1 MPIELTNA
9 TEASDPT
16 PDPGWGAAKR
26 VGFRFVCSLFALCLF
41 TRVLLTN
48 AEADG
53 DFNPA
58 AAMVQGLC
66 ARFWAPVIVWTGH
79 HVLHVQRH
87 LAYEADGNSDGI
99 YGHVQWFAITLLA
112 VLAAMVWTLASRKP
126 GSYARLLDWLRVALR
141 YSLGFKMLGYGMV
154 KVLFVQFSFPGLYV
168 LRAPYGDF
176 NPMAVLWNFM
186 GYSSTYTFF
195 AGAVEVVGA
204 VPLFFRRTTTLG
216 ALITGGALV
225 NVFMLDISYGVPE
238 KLDVLWMLATKLF
251 ILWPDLRRLTNVLLL
266 NTPVLAGG
274 LIAPGQRTWMSKL
287 DPAVKFLVIAYAV
300 VPITLMAGKYRAEH
314 NTRSPLYGIYRV
326 DEFTRNGQVLAPLT
340 TDTNRWAEVIFLSP
354 SETRIKLMDD
364 SWHWHDTESDP
375 TGSKLTLFANEK
387 KEKNFFECSRTGT
400 ERLRLRGSWAGASV
414 AVTLKRLDDTK
425 LPLIRSK
432 RRWINGFP

>member
-9 TEASDPT
+9 TQASDPT
-16 PDPGWGAAKR
+16 PGPGWGATKR
-26 VGFRFVCSLFALCLF
+26 VSFRFVFSLFALCLF
-41 TRVLLTN
+41 TRLLLPQ
-48 AEADG
+48 AETDAE
-53 DFNPA
+53 FNPA

-66 ARFWAPVIVWTGH
+66 ARLWAPVIVWTGH
-79 HVLHVQRH
+79 PVLQMQRH
-87 LAYEADGNSDGI
+87 LAYEAGGNADGI
-99 YGHVQWFAITLLA
+99 YGHVQWFAITMLA
-112 VLAAMVWTLASRKP
+112 ILAAMVWTLASRKP
-126 GSYARLLDWLRVALR
+126 GSYARLLDGLRVALR
-141 YSLGFKMLGYGMV
+141 YSLGFEMLVYGIF
-154 KVLFVQFSFPGLYV
+154 KVLLVQFSFPGLDV

-176 NPMAVLWNFM
+176 HPMSVLWNFM

-204 VPLFFRRTTTLG
+204 VPLFFRPTTTLG

-225 NVFMLDISYGVPE
+225 NVLMLDISYDVPE
-238 KLDVLWMLATKLF
+238 KLDVLWMLATTLF
-251 ILWPDLRRLTNVLLL
+251 ILWPDLRRLTNMLLL
-266 NTPVLAGG
+266 NTPVPAAS

-287 DPAVKFLVIAYAV
+287 DLVVKSLVIAYAV
-300 VPITLMAGKYRAEH
+300 VPITLLAAKYRAEH
-314 NTRSPLYGIYRV
+314 NTRSSLYGIYKV
-326 DEFTRNGQVLAPLT
+326 EEFTRNGQVLPPLT

-375 TGSKLTLFANEK
+375 TGSKLTLVANER
-387 KEKNFFECSRTGT
+387 KEKNFFECARTGT
-400 ERLRLRGSWAGASV
+400 EELLLRGSWAGASV
-414 AVTLKRLDDTK
+414 AVTLKRLDETK